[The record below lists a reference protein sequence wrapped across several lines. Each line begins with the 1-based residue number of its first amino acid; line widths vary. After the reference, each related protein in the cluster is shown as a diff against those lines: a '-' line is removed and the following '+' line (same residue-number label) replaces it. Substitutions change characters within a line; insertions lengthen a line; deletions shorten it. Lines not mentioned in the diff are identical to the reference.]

1 MEQVLLE
8 SKKQDH
14 KRKKKKK
21 SLSSEDFAIFLFG
34 LSVAIISFL
43 LILFFGE
50 NMTLAWIL

>member
-1 MEQVLLE
+1 MGQVLLE
-8 SKKQDH
+8 IKKQEK

-34 LSVAIISFL
+34 LSVALISFL

-50 NMTLAWIL
+50 SMTLAWII